1 MSGGHW
7 DYKQYFLTE
16 VIEDISKLIHQ
27 NGQLKSNDELKEQ
40 TKWNV
45 DYYEKYPED
54 KFYTEYSDEIIENF
68 KKALIIV
75 TQAQIYI
82 QRIDYLL
89 SGDDGPESF
98 LERIKKELNENKT

>member
-16 VIEDISKLIHQ
+16 VIEDISKLIYQ
-27 NGQLKSNDELKEQ
+27 NGKLKSNDELREQ
-40 TKWNV
+40 SKWNIT
-45 DYYEKYPED
+45 YHEKYPED
-54 KFYTEYSDEIIENF
+54 KFHTEYSLEIINKF
-68 KKALIIV
+68 KEALVIV

-98 LERIKKELNENKT
+98 LKRLKEELDENKT

>member
-16 VIEDISKLIHQ
+16 VIEDLSKLIHQ

-40 TKWNV
+40 SRW
-45 DYYEKYPED
+45 DIEYHEKYPED
-54 KFYTEYSDEIIENF
+54 KFHKEYSPEIINKF
-68 KKALIIV
+68 KEALKIV

-89 SGDDGPESF
+89 SGDDGDESF
-98 LERIKKELNENKT
+98 LKRLKEKLNEKN